1 MSRYILI
8 DLEDTITIHNY
19 KNRYNNLMIEWLK
32 FNNVKNPKK
41 IFFNPKFKTRSTRL
55 ELLNINIKTYETW
68 YKNLNDIEFEVYVK
82 KYNQGKIK
90 IKKDTIDFLKNI
102 KIPIILV
109 SNSSPKWVD
118 FVLDKFD
125 IKKYFKYVFKRTY
138 EFDDIK
144 KPNKKVVEIIEKEIN
159 DKISSDSIVIGD
171 SSNDSGLAENCGLNF
186 IGINTKLKNYT
197 CFKSFKKIYNYIENL
212 TKN

>member
-19 KNRYNNLMIEWLK
+19 KNRYNNLMIKWLK

>member
-144 KPNKKVVEIIEKEIN
+144 KPNKKVIEIIEKEIN

>member
-1 MSRYILI
+1 MTRYILI